1 MIHGVQRRP
10 SHAPTSS
17 ETPAPAS
24 FDAISSRLGGTPA
37 RSSALRTAAAHSAL
51 LDTIRMLVRCA
62 FATSS
67 LAARATRPCS
77 SDARTHASVTR
88 KSSAGHPSVPRSE
101 RSSPLRT
108 HMSHGSGRSPSSG
121 ATADAV
127 AGDDCREGAEA
138 QPTARSASPAHAK
151 RAGGYRRR
159 QTAFAV
165 GFPRF
170 RLLKSPHRSTRSCT
184 CPQHRRGVAPARGI
198 PPCKDRREASR
209 TRARPRSAQPP
220 RGSRGRLRRDRS
232 NR

>member
-138 QPTARSASPAHAK
+138 QPTARSVCGRVPPLPAPQEPPSIDTVVHMPATQARRCSGSGHPPVQGPKGSIAHSSAASK
-151 RAGGYRRR
+151 RA
-159 QTAFAV
+159 AAA
-165 GFPRF
+165 RF
-170 RLLKSPHRSTRSCT
+170 TGTPSPG
-184 CPQHRRGVAPARGI
+184 Q
-198 PPCKDRREASR
+198 E
-209 TRARPRSAQPP
+209 Q
-220 RGSRGRLRRDRS
+220 
-232 NR
+232 